1 MAAITPG
8 SESIMGVSADDVLE
22 LYTGI
27 KRELKRVTV
36 EEFLRGTGI
45 AVCASRWDDLRF
57 PAQAINPAGAVE
69 APTVDQDQ
77 AKFPGTLLFAG
88 NKDASIG
95 GIAQMPHSWA
105 RGTSLRPHIHWSK
118 PVGSANAVDWKFY
131 YRICGWVGDVA
142 GAWSSA
148 VDGVL
153 AAGDPTVADAHLLTS
168 FGDIPMTDLKESA
181 IVAWRLDRLGV
192 TDADNGVARLYEF
205 DIHFLASQL
214 GTITEIPI

>member
-1 MAAITPG
+1 MAAIDPSAG
-8 SESIMGVSADDVLE
+8 EILGVAATDVVE
-22 LYTGI
+22 VYRGNKAEM
-27 KRELKRVTV
+27 KRATV
-36 EEFLRGTGI
+36 EEFIRGTGI
-45 AVCASRWDDLRF
+45 AVCAPRWEDLRF

-95 GIAQMPHSWA
+95 GVAQMPHGWS
-105 RGTSLRPHIHWSK
+105 RGTAIRPHIHWSK

-153 AAGDPTVADAHLLTS
+153 AAGDPTVADAHLLTT
-168 FGDIPMTDLKESA
+168 FGEIAMTDLKESA
-181 IVAWRLDRLGV
+181 IVAWRIDRLGV
-192 TDADNGVARLYEF
+192 SDADTGIARLYEF
-205 DIHFLASQL
+205 DIHYLASQL